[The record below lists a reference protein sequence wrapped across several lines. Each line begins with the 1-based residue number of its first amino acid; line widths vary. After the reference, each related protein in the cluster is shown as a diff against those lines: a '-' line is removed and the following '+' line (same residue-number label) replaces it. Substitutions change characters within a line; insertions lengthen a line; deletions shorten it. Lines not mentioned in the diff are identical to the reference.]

1 MSRLVP
7 GLWFCLDMCNLMDYD
22 AFPEI
27 QNAIRKPVLE
37 ENCGCGL
44 IVK

>member
-7 GLWFCLDMCNLMDYD
+7 GLWFGLDLCNLTDND

-27 QNAIRKPVLE
+27 QNAIRGLE
-37 ENCGCGL
+37 ENCGVGL
-44 IVK
+44 HM